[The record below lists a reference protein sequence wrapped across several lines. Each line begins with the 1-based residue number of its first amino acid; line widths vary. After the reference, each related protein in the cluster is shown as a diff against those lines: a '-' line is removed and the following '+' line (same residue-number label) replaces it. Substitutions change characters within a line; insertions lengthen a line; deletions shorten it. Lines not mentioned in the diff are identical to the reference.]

1 MDIKCFAHSARF
13 MYLRRLGEYPVSTSR
28 TPAAPTPS
36 RSYATAA
43 LVPTEHEMQL
53 AADSG
58 RALGAIAQAKG
69 DVRLTVTGDAGVA
82 GQAQIPA
89 SALRLLV
96 DALAAIASG
105 NAVSLMPLN
114 AEITTQEAAD
124 LLNVSRPYLVGLL
137 DTGKIPFRKV
147 GVQRRVR
154 LQDLM
159 GYKAHLD
166 AERQAALDALARQA
180 QELHLG
186 YEE

>member
-1 MDIKCFAHSARF
+1 M
-13 MYLRRLGEYPVSTSR
+13 STNR
-28 TPAAPTPS
+28 APDTPTLS
-36 RSYATAA
+36 RSYVSGA

-53 AADSG
+53 AVDSE
-58 RALGAIAQAKG
+58 RALGPVANATG
-69 DVRLTVTGDAGVA
+69 DVRLTVTGETGVA

-96 DALAAIASG
+96 DALAAIAGG

-137 DTGKIPFRKV
+137 EKGEIPFRKV
-147 GVQRRVR
+147 GVQRRIR
-154 LQDLM
+154 LQDVS
-159 GYKAHLD
+159 GYKAQLD
-166 AERQAALDALARQA
+166 TERQAALDALARQA
-180 QELHLG
+180 QELRLG